1 MMVEEAVKRGVE
13 VDDAEYEKQLSRKE
27 KLAVSHCISPMASI
41 VTSAERRPCLLL
53 SLSPQLPPRKTA
65 SQAWSAMPTIPS
77 ALLPQMKRDYQA
89 MHLRDSLDPKRFMKG
104 KTKSTVPEQ
113 FAVSPGSPAFFSVYI
128 LHVIG
133 N

>member
-1 MMVEEAVKRGVE
+1 M
-13 VDDAEYEKQLSRKE
+13 
-27 KLAVSHCISPMASI
+27 
-41 VTSAERRPCLLL
+41 LLL
-53 SLSPQLPPRKTA
+53 ISPQLPPRKTA

-113 FAVSPGSPAFFSVYI
+113 FAVSTGVPAVSKKDI

-133 N
+133 S

>member
-1 MMVEEAVKRGVE
+1 MPASEHGTTSQLFVTRRGE
-13 VDDAEYEKQLSRKE
+13 
-27 KLAVSHCISPMASI
+27 
-41 VTSAERRPCLLL
+41 
-53 SLSPQLPPRKTA
+53 
-65 SQAWSAMPTIPS
+65 QAARNGHETNARS

-113 FAVSPGSPAFFSVYI
+113 FAVSPGLSAVSKRDI

-133 N
+133 S

>member
-1 MMVEEAVKRGVE
+1 
-13 VDDAEYEKQLSRKE
+13 
-27 KLAVSHCISPMASI
+27 
-41 VTSAERRPCLLL
+41 
-53 SLSPQLPPRKTA
+53 
-65 SQAWSAMPTIPS
+65 MPTIPS

-113 FAVSPGSPAFFSVYI
+113 FAVSTGVPAVLKKDI

-133 N
+133 S